1 MTAHTSQ
8 TAPTQ
13 YVKINGVRFAYRRLG
28 PTSDMP
34 ILFLRQRW

>member
-13 YVKINGVRFAYRRLG
+13 YVEINGVRFAGAAADPFVL
-28 PTSDMP
+28 
-34 ILFLRQRW
+34 